1 MTYAVYAS
9 FCPREKKREKMKL
22 EMYLDRGNG
31 SSKIL
36 SVVEGKA
43 GATFKIP
50 SVTRKMEP
58 FQDGITFLK
67 SGQVYLCGEP
77 AIKTF
82 LGTRYTPLDNNDK
95 IRELAVVVAAAVIEI
110 FPNGGPVELSLGISS
125 PIFHQGI
132 EREIIKELSKLE
144 AGFRYE
150 GRNYVVLLER
160 IGAFQEGVIFLDLNP
175 AFNGV
180 IDLGQ
185 GTLLAGFRHP
195 EEGVKTLPLSDGNR
209 GGCNLIISA
218 LLSDDR
224 FLKAVKSAGF
234 SAAPCPDKLSS
245 LLSNGRWQFKEID
258 FRTFLKP
265 YMKVPKQR
273 LENAAQAIK
282 TELKNASPY
291 EDIVPRI
298 AFIGGGSSL
307 IRGVGG
313 DAAES
318 WCERHHLELLEDS
331 PDYQTVYQMY
341 AASQL
346 DSARLM
352 RVSATAE
359 AA

>member
-1 MTYAVYAS
+1 
-9 FCPREKKREKMKL
+9 MKL

-31 SSKIL
+31 SSKVL
-36 SVVEGKA
+36 PVVDERV
-43 GATFKIP
+43 GAAFKIP

-58 FQDGITFLK
+58 FQDGITFSK

-95 IRELAVVVAAAVIEI
+95 IRELAVVVAAALIEI
-110 FPNGGPVELSLGISS
+110 FPSGGPVELSLGISS

-132 EREIIKELSKLE
+132 EREIVKELSKLE
-144 AGFRYE
+144 AGFQYE
-150 GRNYVVLLER
+150 GRHYVISLER
-160 IGAFQEGVIFLDLNP
+160 IGAFQEGVIFLELNP

-180 IDLGQ
+180 IDMGQ

-195 EEGVKTLPLSDGNR
+195 EEGVRTLPLSDGNR

-224 FLKAVKSAGF
+224 FLKAIKSAGF

-245 LLSNGRWQFKEID
+245 LLSNGRWQVKEID
-258 FRTFLKP
+258 FRKFLKP
-265 YMKVPKQR
+265 HLKVPKQR
-273 LENAAQAIK
+273 LENAAQAIR

-291 EDIVPRI
+291 EDVVPRI

-307 IRGVGG
+307 IQGVVG
-313 DAAES
+313 DAANS
-318 WCERHHLELLEDS
+318 WCERHNLELVQDS
-331 PDYQTVYQMY
+331 PDYQTIHQMY
-341 AASQL
+341 AASQS
-346 DSARLM
+346 DPGRLM

-359 AA
+359 VA